1 MKKYNKTK
9 KKAYFTR
16 LELAIWL
23 GFAALIIVAF
33 LLFDR
38 KNPLSLAASL
48 VGISSLIFNAKGN
61 PLGQALILVFSLL
74 YAIIS
79 YEARYFGEMI
89 TYMCMSAPM
98 ALIALIGW
106 IRNPYEK
113 GKSEVR
119 VNQISIREIG
129 FAVFLSAVVTVII
142 YFVLRKLGTATLTVS
157 TVSVATSFV
166 AAYFTAR
173 RSALFALFYAAND
186 LVLILLWSI
195 AIKEGPSAVCVV
207 ICFVAFLVI
216 DTYTFVSW
224 NKMHKRQSNKEYVG
238 TAFEAEM

>member
-1 MKKYNKTK
+1 MKKCNKTK
-9 KKAYFTR
+9 KNAYFTR
-16 LELAIWL
+16 LELVIWI
-23 GFAALIIVAF
+23 GFAALIIAAF
-33 LLFDR
+33 LVFDR
-38 KNPLSLAASL
+38 KNYLSLIASL

-113 GKSEVR
+113 GKSEVK
-119 VNQISIREIG
+119 VNRIAAREIG
-129 FAVFLSAVVTVII
+129 LAVFLSVIVTVIF
-142 YFVLRKLGTATLTVS
+142 YFVLRELGTATLGVS
-157 TVSVATSFV
+157 TLSVTTSFV

-195 AIKEGPSAVCVV
+195 GIKEGPSAVCVV
-207 ICFVAFLVI
+207 LCFVAFLVI
-216 DTYTFVSW
+216 DAYTFVSW
-224 NKMHKRQSNKEYVG
+224 HKMEKRQSKKEYTVD
-238 TAFEAEM
+238 TFKYEI